1 MTAMDIVQTPLRR
14 RAVLGAAIA
23 AVGLA
28 GATRAYAEPPPVRL
42 AVIDRDTGQPL
53 KVWRRDG
60 RLFVAGAPGHRY
72 GLRITNYTDRR
83 VEVVMSVD
91 GVNIVSGE
99 TAGYDQRGYI
109 FDPHE
114 SYELDGWRKSLE
126 EIADFTF
133 TRQSRSYASLTG
145 RPQNVGVIGIAVFDE
160 RVEPVVA
167 QRAAPPSYVAPA
179 ASPPANDR
187 ASGNAATSVTEMV
200 VTAQR
205 RGAPSQSAPA
215 AVGFT
220 GGQLGSVAPQRT
232 EEKLGTGHGDREEE
246 VTQIVSFERA
256 TRAPRFTQQIEYDS
270 YNNLVAMGVI
280 PRSGDGEHRPRPFP
294 SSPEGGGFVPDPPPD
309 R

>member
-160 RVEPVVA
+160 RTQPVVA
-167 QRAAPPSYVAPA
+167 ERAAPAPPSYIAPPPYVAPA
-179 ASPPANDR
+179 ASPPASDR
-187 ASGNAATSVTEMV
+187 ASGNAATSVTEMA
-200 VTAQR
+200 VTAER
-205 RGAPSQSAPA
+205 RERPNQSVPV
-215 AVGFT
+215 AVSAF
-220 GGQLGSVAPQRT
+220 
-232 EEKLGTGHGDREEE
+232 
-246 VTQIVSFERA
+246 
-256 TRAPRFTQQIEYDS
+256 
-270 YNNLVAMGVI
+270 
-280 PRSGDGEHRPRPFP
+280 
-294 SSPEGGGFVPDPPPD
+294 
-309 R
+309 